1 MGRESNP
8 VPSLA
13 VGFQIESFFQL
24 QTYLLFSF
32 IHMYRIFC
40 CCDLIFHVCTVVSSI
55 TEHTGTGTYSKSIPV
70 LVPIVRVDGNIF
82 CCNADFDFEYRS
94 NVAGGNSTADKST

>member
-24 QTYLLFSF
+24 QTYLLFSV

-55 TEHTGTGTYSKSIPV
+55 TEHTGTGTYSKSIRYWY
-70 LVPIVRVDGNIF
+70 L
-82 CCNADFDFEYRS
+82 
-94 NVAGGNSTADKST
+94 